1 MLANSGGLFHQV
13 LSNYYLLQTTGGNTS
28 DINLKKNINPISNP
42 LDRVC
47 AIRGVNFEFI
57 GEPKDD
63 ASKGTQLGVIAQ
75 EVEQQ
80 FPEIVLEDQFGNKTV
95 RYDRLVAPLIEAVKT
110 LREQNAQLEARI
122 AALEV

>member
-1 MLANSGGLFHQV
+1 
-13 LSNYYLLQTTGGNTS
+13 
-28 DINLKKNINPISNP
+28 
-42 LDRVC
+42 
-47 AIRGVNFEFI
+47 
-57 GEPKDD
+57 
-63 ASKGTQLGVIAQ
+63 LGVIAQ

-80 FPEIVLEDQFGNKTV
+80 FPEIVLEDQFGNKTI